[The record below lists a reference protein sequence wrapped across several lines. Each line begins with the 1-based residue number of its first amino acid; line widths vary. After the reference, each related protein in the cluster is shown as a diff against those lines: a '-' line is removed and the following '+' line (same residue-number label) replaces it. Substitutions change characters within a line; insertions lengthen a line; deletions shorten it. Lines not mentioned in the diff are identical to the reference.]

1 MALRPAAISRG
12 TPRPTRFPSSCL
24 RPGGPKRTLIR
35 PRRWAVRSTSSSLS
49 APSPSWTRSTRSW
62 KRAGPGPPGPMPEP
76 AGPQKPLTAMSLEQ
90 LQLYA
95 RELAALFQS
104 ERQTRQ
110 ELEKKQK
117 YLEQK
122 IGELEALN
130 QLFQNYLRQ
139 RLETQQAY
147 YDLLDRLGDILA
159 DARQVRD
166 RAAPPGPAA

>member
-1 MALRPAAISRG
+1 
-12 TPRPTRFPSSCL
+12 
-24 RPGGPKRTLIR
+24 
-35 PRRWAVRSTSSSLS
+35 
-49 APSPSWTRSTRSW
+49 
-62 KRAGPGPPGPMPEP
+62 MPEP

-147 YDLLDRLGDILA
+147 YDLLDRLENIVA

-166 RAAPPGPAA
+166 RAAPPVHADL